1 MERGSVQL
9 SNGVNNRKAKPGSRH
24 ILVKAIETL
33 GHLGTLLG
41 RDPRPVVLNYDRHC
55 SRSGQKV

>member
-1 MERGSVQL
+1 VQL